1 MYLPLVS
8 ICIPLYNKVEYIERT
23 IKLALSQTYA
33 NIEIIISDNAS
44 NDGSEIIARSYQS
57 IDSRI
62 KYYRLEHTIPPH
74 SNWQYAIRLAQGEFV
89 HLLCADEWIESNFI
103 EEMIQPLLLN
113 PDLDLTICQ
122 VQPLYDF
129 DAPSEFVEG
138 IERYFELVNG
148 FNQKIVSLKDSSK
161 KNELIALRCSTG
173 NSFGPMVN
181 VIFRR
186 SCCLTEYWKSPF
198 GKIDCKSLHPDW
210 DMLIRLHMKHQ
221 GAYLDTPLAKF
232 SYNSGGFELEK
243 DSRPGYFLLDLVGKF
258 MSQFIFLAD
267 PHFTDLRLSLSTHE
281 LDYIKNIFY
290 YSLNTVIDTVYGIDS
305 NAANSVYTNSLNSAQ
320 EDRTRQHILLY
331 TDDHGTYGVAQH
343 SHAMMKGFVEHGYQV
358 TCIQGRDRHHLIE
371 ERINLGIQHV
381 WLGSTEFAHNLNNDA
396 EAKRLFEQIEPDLIV
411 FSNCCPISNYA
422 AKRTAISLNIPYI
435 VVEGSAS
442 EYLADRF
449 SAYLPELKHHY
460 QQARQVISISTEN
473 LQNLHR
479 RFGLPVN
486 RGQVIYLGKP
496 PQYFQPIDPTNRDR
510 LRQELGIPDRSIV
523 CFTTARIDGAKGHNY
538 QMEAIA
544 QLKDLPIW
552 EHLYFV
558 WAGDGE
564 ATRAIQ
570 QTIFDLGV
578 TDRVKLLGVRSDI
591 DICLEMADIFILPS
605 EYEGMPHA
613 IMEAMAKGLPVI
625 ASKVGG
631 IPEELGD
638 TGQLLTDPKINSQ
651 QTISEL
657 VETIQLW
664 VTNPDLRKQ
673 IGIACKQRAIDLFQV
688 DRTIEQTIEVIKH
701 GLSTDDLP
709 DNLEQYSSLSELKE
723 YIEEYHLDPS
733 NLVSRDRLLGIRQKL
748 VDTWLNL
755 SISELKVAY
764 QGLLGQQHKLL
775 ILNDLPSNNYELVQ
789 EIETKIDLGFDRP
802 QSINYLLCGMLY
814 QPAYESSIT
823 SDLMS
828 IPDWL
833 RLDYL
838 EYILT
843 PPRIFNQ
850 IGEVDRYN
858 RYLMAWIDYLH
869 EQILNHPDD
878 KIWQKA
884 AEIVTSQLN
893 CISLYTSNSPLNLK
907 HTYRQRAEI
916 IEFYLKS
923 QGYQLDYE
931 FTDRDPERSKIRI
944 GILAAHYA
952 PHSETF
958 NTLPFYKDLNRDI
971 FEVVLYTLNDSN
983 HRLNRYCA
991 GHVDAMVVLPQDLSS
1006 QVQTIRADD
1015 LDLLLIA
1022 TNVTAVTNSATQLV
1036 IHRLARI
1043 QCATNSSFVTTG
1055 MKNIDYYLSGEL
1067 TECNRDAQSHYTEKL
1082 VCINGATHCRD
1093 RATEANLSATIK
1105 IDRQSLGLTDR
1116 DLVYI
1121 SGASFF
1127 SITPELELA
1136 WAQILRQQPH
1146 AKLVLYPFDPEW
1158 NKNYHIH
1165 AFKQRIKSTFDR
1177 AGIEL
1182 DRLIILD
1189 SVATFADAKARLA
1202 IADVYLDSFPFSNSN
1217 SLLDAL
1223 EASLPVVAYNS
1234 CSLMDSSLLR
1244 SLDITDLVADSEESY
1259 IQLAIELGKNS
1270 ELRQQKMQ
1278 QIESRIQDNL
1288 MYLDSRAFSAKI
1300 GNLFQELFD
1309 KYSASVLNQNLRL
1322 RDINLMIFPD
1332 WNQSEELV
1340 GLELQQVIQTLATQS
1355 KNQQTTLIIDT
1366 TDIEV
1371 EDAEMF
1377 LSSIT
1382 MNLMIEEDLDITE
1395 ELEISLVED
1404 LNDIQ
1409 WATLI
1414 PSINA
1419 RIVLECDNQAAVGKL
1434 ALAKLSQLE
1443 LESFIGAAR

>member
-8 ICIPLYNKVEYIERT
+8 ICIPLYNKVEHIERT
-23 IKLALSQTYA
+23 IKLALNQTYS

-89 HLLCADEWIESNFI
+89 HLLCADDWIESNFI
-103 EEMIQPLLLN
+103 EEMIQPLRSN
-113 PDLDLTICQ
+113 PDLDLTVCQ
-122 VQPLYDF
+122 VKPLYEF
-129 DAPSEFVEG
+129 DAPSEFVVG
-138 IERYFELVNG
+138 IERYFDMVNG
-148 FNQKIVSLKDSSK
+148 FNQKIVSLKDSSE
-161 KNELIALRCSTG
+161 KNALIALLCSTA
-173 NSFGPMVN
+173 NYLGPMVS
-181 VIFRR
+181 VLFRR

-210 DMLIRLHMKHQ
+210 DMLIRLHLKHK

-232 SYNSGGFELEK
+232 SFNSGGFALQI
-243 DSRPGYFLLDLVGKF
+243 DSIPGYSLIDLVGKF
-258 MSQFIFLAD
+258 LSPFVFLSD
-267 PHFTDLRLSLSTHE
+267 PYLTDLRLSLSAHE
-281 LDYIKNIFY
+281 LSNLKKLTHHSLDNII
-290 YSLNTVIDTVYGIDS
+290 NAAAIIDS
-305 NAANSVYTNSLNSAQ
+305 NTANSIYTNSLNPSQ
-320 EDRTRQHILLY
+320 GDRDRQHILLY

-343 SHAMMKGFVEHGYQV
+343 SHAMMKGFIENGYQV
-358 TCIQGRDRHHLIE
+358 TCVQGRDRHHLID
-371 ERINLGIQHV
+371 ERTSLGIQHV
-381 WLGSTEFAHNLNNDA
+381 WLESTDFSHGLNNDA
-396 EAKRLFEQIEPDLIV
+396 EAKRLLQQIDPDLVV

-422 AKRTAISLNIPYI
+422 AKRVAIDLNIPYI
-435 VVEGSAS
+435 VVEGSAG

-449 SAYLPELKHHY
+449 YAYLPELKQHY
-460 QQARQVISISTEN
+460 QQARQVISVSTEN

-496 PQYFQPIDPTNRDR
+496 PQYFQPIDSTNRDR
-510 LRQELGIPDRSIV
+510 LRQELNIPDRAIV

-552 EHLYFV
+552 ENLYFV
-558 WAGDGE
+558 WAGDGD
-564 ATRAIQ
+564 ATSELQ
-570 QTIFDLGV
+570 QMIIDLGV

-591 DICLEMADIFILPS
+591 DICLDMADIFILPS

-625 ASKVGG
+625 ASRVGG

-664 VTNPDLRKQ
+664 VTNSDLRKQ
-673 IGIACKQRAIDLFQV
+673 IGIACKQRAIDLFQL
-688 DRTIEQTIEVIKH
+688 DRMIEQTIEVVKH
-701 GLSTDDLP
+701 GLSTDDLE
-709 DNLEQYSSLSELKE
+709 DNPERYSSLSELKK
-723 YIEEYHLDPS
+723 YIEEYQLEPS
-733 NLVSRDRLLGIRQKL
+733 NLVYRDRLLDIRQKL

-755 SISELKVAY
+755 SLPELEIAY

-775 ILNDLPSNNYELVQ
+775 ILNGLLTNNYELEQ
-789 EIETKIDLGFDRP
+789 EIETNINLGFDRP

-814 QPAYESSIT
+814 QPASEFSIT
-823 SDLMS
+823 CDLMS

-838 EYILT
+838 EYLLT
-843 PPRIFNQ
+843 PPRIFTR
-850 IGEVDRYN
+850 IGEIDRYN
-858 RYLMAWIDYLH
+858 RYLIVWIDYLH
-869 EQILNHPDD
+869 EQILSHPDD
-878 KIWQKA
+878 RIWQKV
-884 AEIVTSQLN
+884 AEIVTSRLN
-893 CISLYTSNSPLNLK
+893 CLSLYDSPHNLK
-907 HTYRQRAEI
+907 NTYRQRAEI
-916 IEFYLKS
+916 IEFQLNS
-923 QGYQLDYE
+923 QGHQLDYE

-944 GILAAHYA
+944 GILAAQYA

-958 NTLPFYKDLNRDI
+958 NTLPFYKYLNREV

-991 GHVDAMVVLPQDLSS
+991 GHVDAMVVLPQDLSG
-1006 QVQTIRADD
+1006 QVQTIRSDD

-1022 TNVTAVTNSATQLV
+1022 TNITAVTNSATQLV

-1043 QCATNSSFVTTG
+1043 QCVTNSSFVTTG
-1055 MKNIDYYLSGEL
+1055 MKNIDYYFSGEL
-1067 TECNRDAQSHYTEKL
+1067 TELNRDVQSHYTEKL
-1082 VCINGATHCRD
+1082 LCINGAAHYRD
-1093 RATEANLSATIK
+1093 RATEANLSATIA

-1127 SITPELELA
+1127 SITPELELV
-1136 WAQILRQQPH
+1136 WAQILRQQPQ

-1158 NKNYHIH
+1158 NKNYPID
-1165 AFKQRIKSTFDR
+1165 AFKQRIRSTFDR

-1182 DRLIILD
+1182 DRLIILN
-1189 SVATFADAKARLA
+1189 SAANFADIKARLA
-1202 IADVYLDSFPFSNSN
+1202 IANVYLDSFPFSNYN

-1223 EASLPVVAYNS
+1223 EVSLPVVVYNS
-1234 CSLMDSSLLR
+1234 CSFINSSLLR
-1244 SLDITDLVADSEESY
+1244 SLDITDLLTDSEESY
-1259 IQLAIELGKNS
+1259 IQLAIELGQNS

-1278 QIESRIQDNL
+1278 QIESRIQDDPIC
-1288 MYLDSRAFSAKI
+1288 LDSRAFSAKI

-1309 KYSASVLNQNLRL
+1309 KYNVGILNQNLRL

-1340 GLELQQVIQTLATQS
+1340 GSELQQVIQTLATQS

-1366 TDIEV
+1366 TDIAV

-1382 MNLMIEEDLDITE
+1382 MNLMMEEDLDITE

-1419 RIVLECDNQAAVGKL
+1419 RIVLECDNQAAIGKL
-1434 ALAKLSQLE
+1434 SLAKLSQLE